1 MAQSKGT
8 SSGMW
13 PETLM
18 SGPVASLFSRQ
29 CLQWTSSRKQEQTGK
44 TGKIFKWE
52 IRFFKDSVVTFVFFF
67 PPKNK
72 SKAKS
77 LCEVQTG
84 LNIKDKRPDCPVI
97 L

>member
-13 PETLM
+13 PETLT

-44 TGKIFKWE
+44 TGKSSNGKLGFLKILLS
-52 IRFFKDSVVTFVFFF
+52 RLFVFFF
-67 PPKNK
+67 PPKT
-72 SKAKS
+72 KAKPK
-77 LCEVQTG
+77 VYVRYKQ
-84 LNIKDKRPDCPVI
+84 V
-97 L
+97 

>member
-1 MAQSKGT
+1 MARSKGT
-8 SSGMW
+8 SSRMW
-13 PETLM
+13 PETLT

-29 CLQWTSSRKQEQTGK
+29 CLQWTSSRKQEQIGK
-44 TGKIFKWE
+44 TGKSSNGKLGFLKILLLCL
-52 IRFFKDSVVTFVFFF
+52 FVFFS
-67 PPKNK
+67 KYK

-84 LNIKDKRPDCPVI
+84 LNIKDKSPDCPVI